1 MMKNQQIYENIKK
14 YAAEL
19 SEAGYIDSGYIGV
32 SADEGLYITTPDAEF
47 ADLKEE
53 QVAFVTE
60 KGIEE
65 IDGNFRA
72 AAVLLLCALKSKKK
86 ASAAAI
92 VDSSS
97 ILAFSKRR
105 KTLPPLLDDMSQ
117 VVGVSVRAALKNTA
131 VEVVAALSGL
141 RNACFLPDAGALV
154 TGRTLAEVYTATLVL
169 DKAVT
174 CYLLTE
180 KKGGT
185 KKLGVVSAYLEH
197 IGYSLK
203 YSKKNQ
209 ASQKAAEE
217 GKEVELAEQP
227 SAIVTDEL
235 MKVAEEIKA
244 AGVRLVKENLVQGTW
259 GNIAVR
265 LNDKEMLA
273 TPSALDYEMLKPEQ
287 MAIVDMQTLEWKGS
301 NKPTS
306 EKGIHAKLLLA
317 HPESNATVHTHPFY
331 GSMLAAMATP
341 LAVPEKYRD
350 ILGDVVPVS
359 KFAPPGTP
367 WLVKYATEAIGDAPC
382 CFLAHH
388 GVIVRGKDLDDA
400 FVICRALEDACR
412 DYLTSDEDDA
422 APAES
427 AVPAESTAPAEEPA
441 AIEAEG
447 KDAAEE

>member
-1 MMKNQQIYENIKK
+1 M
-14 YAAEL
+14 
-19 SEAGYIDSGYIGV
+19 

-92 VDSSS
+92 VDSES
-97 ILAFSKRR
+97 ILALSKRR
-105 KTLPPLLDDMSQ
+105 KTLPPVLDDMSQ
-117 VVGVSVRAALKNTA
+117 VVGVSVRATKQNTA
-131 VEVVAALSGL
+131 AEVVGAISGA
-141 RNACFLPDAGALV
+141 RNACFLPDAGAVV
-154 TGRTLAEVYTATLVL
+154 TGRTLAEVYTCTLVL
-169 DKAVT
+169 DKA
-174 CYLLTE
+174 CNGYLLAE
-180 KKGGT
+180 KKGGAQH
-185 KKLGVVSAYLEH
+185 LNAFEAWLEH
-197 IGYSLK
+197 MVYKLK

-209 ASQKAAEE
+209 SSQKAAEE
-217 GKEVELAEQP
+217 GKEVDTAEKP
-227 SAIVTDEL
+227 SAIDTDEL
-235 MKVAEEIKA
+235 RAVAQEIKD
-244 AGVRLVKENLVQGTW
+244 AGVKLLEENLVQGTW

-265 LNDKEMLA
+265 LNDKEMMA
-273 TPSALDYEMLKPEQ
+273 TPSALDYVMLKPEQ
-287 MAIVDMQTLEWKGS
+287 MAIVDMESMEWRGS

-367 WLVKYATEAIGDAPC
+367 WLVKNATEAIGDAPC

-422 APAES
+422 ATAES
-427 AVPAESTAPAEEPA
+427 AAPAGAAAPAEEPA